1 MTTPDHEHDGDEATR
16 AALRRYEDQGSD
28 LSRPMTIDFF
38 VVVPSEAVGHVV
50 EVRTAPM
57 GFSSRVEADAE
68 TGEWTCYCSITIV
81 PTFERV
87 VALERL
93 LGRLARELGGH
104 ADGFGSLGN
113 APTTS
118 R

>member
-1 MTTPDHEHDGDEATR
+1 MTPPDDDEATR
-16 AALRRYEDQGSD
+16 AALRRYEEAGSD
-28 LSRPMTIDFF
+28 RSRPMSIDFF
-38 VVVPSEAVGHVV
+38 VAVPNEAVGHVV

-57 GFSSRVEADAE
+57 GFTSTVEQDDE

-93 LGRLARELGGH
+93 LDRLARELGGH
-104 ADGFGSLGN
+104 GDGFGSFGN
-113 APTTS
+113 ADQGGST
-118 R
+118 